1 MTATLP
7 PRAGAPTASSGP
19 TPPSGGPVAATRP
32 ASVDAG
38 RAPAGPAYDAR
49 LTVHVAA
56 TLLTSV
62 AAYLVMGLVG
72 RAATF
77 PEQKLSLVWP
87 AAGGAVL
94 VLALVPRR
102 WWTVAAGLLA
112 LATFAFNFLTGVDAL
127 RSLVFVV
134 PNVVQAF
141 VGVALLR
148 WAVPTLLVSGG
159 RQPMVHLRDFL
170 ALVSACLLSS
180 GAAVL
185 SGTVALTLLD
195 GTWSPLE
202 ALLWW
207 GRNSAGSLVVLTLA
221 ALFLTSLPAGA
232 LRGDTAGAEPEEP
245 APSRPWELLALV
257 VASVALYVV
266 DFGYWSSLPLAFP
279 LLVPT
284 VWAGTRFGPRTVALH
299 SLGLAVLVVMCTLSG
314 VGPFAQ
320 TASSASQALVSQ
332 LFVGLL
338 FGLGILLALG
348 ATERRALHRG
358 LAEAR
363 DGAANQAALL
373 RTVIDSMHEGLTVI
387 DQDGLVHLQNPAG
400 EELLHQS
407 LGRDERVADSCA
419 ELRSPDGR
427 VLQLEDLPFVRAL
440 QGEQVVGDEV
450 HLVVPDRPPARVL
463 SVSAQ
468 RLPFATDAGV
478 PQAVVIYHDV
488 TAARAQ
494 RQALE
499 SFARVLAHDLK
510 GPLSVVEGWTEVLT
524 HSAEEADSVDS
535 REVLDTLARV
545 GSAAGG
551 MRRLIQDL
559 LESST
564 ARDQQLRLA
573 RVDLRSLV
581 DAVVGSHLDRAG
593 ASPAS
598 VEVGELPDVH
608 ADQALVR
615 QLLDNLVGNAL
626 KYVRPGTPAEVV
638 VRGRHV
644 GDRVE
649 LTVADRGIGIPAQER
664 EAVFGAFHRSAGAGH
679 VEGHGIGLSVC
690 QAIVERH
697 GGDIVARDRADGRG
711 GTAFVLTLPA
721 ARAA

>member
-1 MTATLP
+1 MTSTLP
-7 PRAGAPTASSGP
+7 PRATAPAVGP
-19 TPPSGGPVAATRP
+19 TTAAAEPRP
-32 ASVDAG
+32 G
-38 RAPAGPAYDAR
+38 REAPDPTPAPAGPAYDAR
-49 LTVHVAA
+49 RTAHVVA

-62 AAYLVMGLVG
+62 AAYLLMGLVG

-77 PEQKLSLVWP
+77 PDQALSLVWP

-94 VLALVPRR
+94 VLCLVPRR
-102 WWTVAAGLLA
+102 WWPVAGGLLA
-112 LATFAFNFLTGVDAL
+112 LATFGFNFLTGVDAL
-127 RSLVFVV
+127 RSAVFVV

-141 VGVALLR
+141 VGAVLLR
-148 WAVPTLLVSGG
+148 WSVPALLVSGG

-170 ALVSACLLSS
+170 ALVGACLVSS
-180 GAAVL
+180 FAAVA
-185 SGTVALTLLD
+185 SGTVGLALVN
-195 GTWSPLE
+195 GAWSPLD

-207 GRNSAGSLVVLTLA
+207 GRNSAGSLVVLTMA
-221 ALFLTSLPAGA
+221 ALFLTALPAGV
-232 LRGDTAGAEPEEP
+232 LRADAAGTEQEDR

-257 VASVALYVV
+257 VCSVALYVV
-266 DFGYWSSLPLAFP
+266 DFGYWSNLPLAFP

-284 VWAGTRFGPRTVALH
+284 VWAGTRFGPRTVAVH
-299 SLGLAVLVVMCTLSG
+299 SFGLAALVVGCTLTG

-320 TASSASQALVSQ
+320 TASWESQALVSQ

-348 ATERRALHRG
+348 ATERRVLHRG

-363 DGAANQAALL
+363 DTAANQATLL
-373 RTVIDSMHEGLTVI
+373 STVIDAMHEGLTVI
-387 DQDGLVHLQNPAG
+387 DQDGLVHLQNPSG

-407 LGRDERVADSCA
+407 LGQDGRVADSCA
-419 ELRSPDGR
+419 ELRSADGR
-427 VLQLEDLPFVRAL
+427 VLQMEDLPFVRAL
-440 QGEQVVGDEV
+440 HGEEVVGDEV
-450 HLVVPDRPPARVL
+450 HVVVPDRPPARVL

-488 TAARAQ
+488 TAQRAQ

-510 GPLSVVEGWTEVLT
+510 GPLSVVEGWTEMLV
-524 HSAEEADSVDS
+524 HRAEEAESVDS

-573 RVDLRSLV
+573 DVDLRSLV
-581 DAVVGSHLDRAG
+581 DAVVDSHLDRAG
-593 ASPAS
+593 AAQAS

-608 ADQALVR
+608 ADQAMVR

-626 KYVRPGTPAEVV
+626 KYVRPGSRAEVV
-638 VRGRHV
+638 VRGRQV

-649 LTVADRGIGIPAQER
+649 VTVADRGIGIPAQDR
-664 EAVFGAFHRSAGAGH
+664 EAVFGAFHRGAGSDPF
-679 VEGHGIGLSVC
+679 EGHGIGLSVC

-721 ARAA
+721 AVAA